1 MSSPIKLITGRT
13 AEPTHTASVL
23 ELGPAAAPPPA
34 LLEEIA
40 QAAETYDELYASGHE
55 LAFTPGAAGERVAVE
70 VRDTGGNVLETLS
83 IADALELAAGKPLR

>member
-1 MSSPIKLITGRT
+1 MSSPIKLIPGHT
-13 AEPTHTASVL
+13 AEPTHTASLL
-23 ELGPAAAPPPA
+23 ELGAAAPPPV